1 MKKVLAVFLTVLCMQ
16 GCSVFALADV
26 DNSENGAIK
35 RQMSDVTVYSQ
46 KNKFGLKD
54 ADGNLVTDADYNKI
68 ISLGKTSWIVQKGN
82 KFGLMDCDGNYII
95 KPKYRNTERILG
107 KYVRFGND
115 NDYGLYDEAGNV
127 ILPPEYTRID
137 LLFGGM
143 FLTYKDYKYGVV
155 DSKGNE
161 LLPNKFDD
169 IYMPK
174 SNIMRVQYNGKW
186 YEIEQVNAET
196 LTLPQGINA
205 NTEGFRITEL
215 ISNPIPATG
224 YSIVTT
230 ADYFIKIFSSISPAY
245 EDTIDELMLSKGAD
259 TVSIFMQALWLPK
272 FPYTYAKNYYKN
284 LRTPNNGPL
293 ADVKDNLKQKM
304 N

>member
-1 MKKVLAVFLTVLCMQ
+1 MKKVLLLILIALCLQ
-16 GCSVFALADV
+16 VKTFALEE
-26 DNSENGAIK
+26 SESVATK
-35 RQMSDVTVYSQ
+35 RQMSEVTVYSEN
-46 KNKFGLKD
+46 NKFWLKD
-54 ADGNLVTDADYNKI
+54 NDGNLITEAGYNKI
-68 ISLGKTSWIVQKGN
+68 IRLGNTSWIVQKRN
-82 KFGLMDCDGNYII
+82 KFGLIDSDGNYLI
-95 KPKYRNTERILG
+95 KPKYRNSERILG

-115 NDYGLYDEAGNV
+115 NDYGLYDEFGNI
-127 ILPPEYTRID
+127 ILSPEYSRID

-143 FLTYKDYKYGVV
+143 FLTYKEYKYGVV
-155 DSKGNE
+155 DSHGNE

-174 SNIMRVQYNGKW
+174 PNIMHIQYNGKW
-186 YEIEQVNAET
+186 YEIEQVNSET
-196 LTLPQGINA
+196 LTLPAGIDK

-215 ISNPIPATG
+215 ITNPIPATG
-224 YSIVTT
+224 YSVVTT

-272 FPYTYAKNYYKN
+272 FPYTYVKNYYKN
-284 LRTPNNGPL
+284 VRTPNNGPFSG
-293 ADVKDNLKQKM
+293 VKDNLKQKM

>member
-1 MKKVLAVFLTVLCMQ
+1 MKKVLLLILIALCLQ
-16 GCSVFALADV
+16 VKTFALEE
-26 DNSENGAIK
+26 SEFFATK
-35 RQMSDVTVYSQ
+35 RQMSEVTVYSEN
-46 KNKFGLKD
+46 NKFWLKD
-54 ADGNLVTDADYNKI
+54 NDGNLITEAGYNKI
-68 ISLGKTSWIVQKGN
+68 IRLGNTSWIVQKRN
-82 KFGLMDCDGNYII
+82 KFGLIDSDGNYLI
-95 KPKYRNTERILG
+95 KPKYRNSERILG

-115 NDYGLYDEAGNV
+115 NDYGLYDEFGNI
-127 ILPPEYTRID
+127 ILSPEYSRID

-143 FLTYKDYKYGVV
+143 FLTYKEYKYGVV
-155 DSKGNE
+155 DSHGNE

-174 SNIMRVQYNGKW
+174 PNIMHIQYNGKW

-196 LTLPQGINA
+196 LTLPAGIDK

-215 ISNPIPATG
+215 ITNPIPATG
-224 YSIVTT
+224 YSVVTT

-272 FPYTYAKNYYKN
+272 FPYTYVKNYYKN
-284 LRTPNNGPL
+284 VRTPNNGPFSG
-293 ADVKDNLKQKM
+293 VKDNLKQKM